1 MKTSL
6 ESPHGPQTA
15 VICNF
20 GPERGSVSRSAP
32 KLERHCGFIP
42 TGDSM
47 RSCCGSQTRAP
58 GQVYGAAGRR
68 TTRHARAFTLMEVM
82 VAIGLFCV
90 AIFAILELTSRSLR
104 AARGLQHT
112 LVDASSLAAELS
124 LTNKLEEGS
133 ESGEFG
139 DRYPNCSWERTITLM
154 STNGLFKVD
163 FLVSQVIEK
172 RVVASQMS
180 ILLYRPDSTVGVG
193 SGNTLRPR

>member
-1 MKTSL
+1 MKTNWEKFQAPPRLTEPCGGAPVSDPARSEL
-6 ESPHGPQTA
+6 TNAPGHGPRPT
-15 VICNF
+15 ICRPGALTGRF
-20 GPERGSVSRSAP
+20 LGS
-32 KLERHCGFIP
+32 G
-42 TGDSM
+42 
-47 RSCCGSQTRAP
+47 
-58 GQVYGAAGRR
+58 GRVQR
-68 TTRHARAFTLMEVM
+68 LARAFTLMEVM
-82 VAIGLFCV
+82 IAIGLFCV

-133 ESGEFG
+133 EAGDFG

-163 FLVSQVIEK
+163 FLVSQVVES

-180 ILLYRPDSTVGVG
+180 ILLYRPDSTVGVS
-193 SGNTLRPR
+193 SGNTLRSR